1 MLSRSLHT
9 APSTGKALKTILL
22 ASNNVSKIC
31 IRLQSTQTEEA
42 IKDASTTSKITPTKT
57 ESKNL
62 EKRNNTNSTP
72 RSKNNNGNERRGN
85 PFISALFKSLSQD
98 YTEFSPFFEQVQH
111 AFQKASAEDKTHA
124 YNSMI
129 GIGNTLLS
137 KILTIKEQTKNDVPN
152 SILYKEIITLL
163 VDNKLIH
170 SSHLTRY
177 IRELISEKKYLNALT
192 VWIENVNFFRTNKKA
207 FVSRKY
213 DNEQQNEN
221 NFNLLGLSLY
231 LLSLIE
237 NNEKSVDPEFI
248 KLIFDKKHSC
258 SLSHFERSTR
268 FLPLAKEDAETIIK
282 LYSDFKNLTFDI
294 NSQDNLNSIK
304 SASFDGRIVHLEKM
318 IESTLNLYK
327 GKESTIHPI
336 TLAKYMEYLN
346 NVKLYSRS
354 IEIWKFASANK
365 IEITTD
371 IWNQLLL
378 SFTNLKTDNAL
389 NKVNSVWELMKR
401 SCTLNSKSYSIYI
414 QFLLKNN
421 EIEKVETLI
430 NSLKKDKNKLFDSEL
445 KCSMIEFL
453 IASNKINEAI
463 SLFKIYQNDESF
475 IPTITVYNKLLSK
488 LIYVKKFDD
497 AKILLDE
504 LINQKYK
511 KLSPDTATWT
521 TIIDFFLKSSVGS
534 NLTKDEILNQIFAM
548 IDSMKSQK
556 VHFNLVAFITVASN
570 LLRNPQTSDIG
581 FSILQHMESS
591 NIKLNAVAYSG
602 IVTTFTKA
610 GDMDNALYYYNKA
623 ISNGIPV
630 TAFFY
635 NSILKGYSNSPNVYA
650 TREFMNNIKKLI
662 KENPNNLR
670 LLPNKYTFYYLLLQG
685 VSLKDHDFVNE
696 VLKDLSEADTELGD
710 ALPGILKSLKANGY
724 EIPDSLTSK
733 IGA

>member
-22 ASNNVSKIC
+22 ASNNVSKLC

-42 IKDASTTSKITPTKT
+42 TKDPSTISKITLKKT
-57 ESKNL
+57 DSENQEKKN
-62 EKRNNTNSTP
+62 KAKSTS
-72 RSKNNNGNERRGN
+72 RSKNNGVNERRSN

-98 YTEFSPFFEQVQH
+98 YTEFSPYFEQIQH
-111 AFQKASAEDKTHA
+111 AFQKASAEDKAHA

-129 GIGNTLLS
+129 GIGNTLLT

-163 VDNKLIH
+163 IDNKLIH

-177 IRELISEKKYLNALT
+177 IRELIFEKKYLNALT

-248 KLIFDKKHSC
+248 KLIFDKKNSC
-258 SLSHFERSTR
+258 SLSQFERSTR
-268 FLPLAKEDAETIIK
+268 ILPLANDDAETIIK

-304 SASFDGRIVHLEKM
+304 SASFDGRIVHLEKL

-327 GKESTIHPI
+327 GKESTIHSI

-354 IEIWKFASANK
+354 IEIWRFATANK

-378 SFTNLKTDNAL
+378 SFTNLKIDNAI
-389 NKVNSVWELMKR
+389 NKVNSVWDLMQKG
-401 SCTLNSKSYSIYI
+401 CTLNSKSYSIYI
-414 QFLLKNN
+414 QFLLKKN
-421 EIEKVETLI
+421 EIEKVEKIIT
-430 NSLKKDKNKLFDSEL
+430 NLKEKKSKLFDSEL

-453 IASNKINEAI
+453 LASNKINEAI
-463 SLFKIYQNDESF
+463 SLFKIYQNDETF
-475 IPTITVYNKLLSK
+475 IPTITIYNKLLSK
-488 LIYVKKFDD
+488 LIYAKNFDY
-497 AKILLDE
+497 AKVLLDE
-504 LINQKYK
+504 LVNQKYK

-521 TIIDFFLKSSVGS
+521 TIIDFFLKSSVES
-534 NLTKDEILNQIFAM
+534 NLTKEEISDQIFAM
-548 IDSMKSQK
+548 IDLMKSQK
-556 VHFNLVAFITVASN
+556 VYFNLVSFITVASN

-591 NIKLNAVAYSG
+591 NIKLNAVAYTG
-602 IVTTFTKA
+602 IVTTFTNA

-635 NSILKGYSNSPNVYA
+635 NSILKGYSNSPNVQA
-650 TREFMNNIKKLI
+650 TRVFMNNIKKLI
-662 KENPNNLR
+662 KENPNNVR
-670 LLPNKYTFYYLLLQG
+670 LLPNRYTFYYLLLQG

-696 VLKDLSEADTELGD
+696 ILEELSNTDTELGNS
-710 ALPGILKSLKANGY
+710 LPGILKSLKKNGY
-724 EIPDSLTSK
+724 KIPDSLASK
-733 IGA
+733 IEA